1 MPLKNKEANNEKKNE
16 AIDKELEELVG
27 IIKNEEVDDLKEYMR
42 KNKELEYFNIG
53 KEEKEN

>member
-53 KEEKEN
+53 KEEKQN

>member
-27 IIKNEEVDDLKEYMR
+27 IIKNEKVDDLKEYMR

>member
-27 IIKNEEVDDLKEYMR
+27 IIKNEKGDDLKEYMR